1 MAWQHAVY
9 CIGCCWGLMIV
20 LVAAGAMSLPWVLL
34 ITAVVLAEKFL
45 PETPGDRVARLVGVG
60 LLVAGLA
67 VAIHPQFVTSIP
79 GMNPNTTMNMN
90 GM

>member
-1 MAWQHAVY
+1 
-9 CIGCCWGLMIV
+9 MIV
-20 LVAAGAMSLPWVLL
+20 LVAAGAMSLPWVLA

-45 PETPGDRVARLVGVG
+45 PEAPGDWAARLVGVG

-67 VAIHPQFVTSIP
+67 VAIHPQFVTGVP
-79 GMNPNTTMNMN
+79 GMNPNMKPSTTMNMN